1 MANKQQKQLKKLKL
15 ASCNGGASTTISNIN
30 HGSFA
35 FQEPAEAMER
45 KKRDN
50 WRTWKITKR
59 HPSNGDKNKNGK
71 R

>member
-1 MANKQQKQLKKLKL
+1 MNKQTKALKKVGM
-15 ASCNGGASTTISNIN
+15 SSRNNGASTVTGPIV
-30 HGSFA
+30 HGKFA
-35 FQEPAEAMER
+35 FQEPAEAIER